1 MITEIGSRLRI
12 TNPSPDMVD
21 WCKKHLEIPN
31 PEYQKKARMNLWLGD
46 TPRTLVMYE
55 VDGDSVIIPFGCLRS
70 ILPLLEG
77 DVKKLFA
84 KQVKVDY
91 KGAKVPL
98 YDYQKEAVGAMI
110 INHYGILQS
119 PAGSG
124 KTQIGIA
131 LACSMQLKTLWLT
144 HTKDLLTQSKNRAA
158 QYIDKSLLGTIT
170 EGKVNIG
177 ETMTFATIQT
187 MCKVNLNQY
196 RDTWDCII
204 IDECHR
210 VAGTP
215 TAVTQFSKVLN
226 TLRARHKYGL
236 SATVHGKVYEPKER
250 DIVSTRIKDRVFQR
264 SLCDNYFY
272 DTMTKSFIYDNCACQ
287 DGRGTEFAR
296 KRLICHLQKY
306 YRKHGTEGWVLKADL
321 KNFFGSTSH
330 ELAYSAVTK
339 RVNDEWVNG
348 EIKRIID
355 SFNQGDD
362 PEVGMGLGSETTQL
376 IQLAVLDDFDH
387 FVKEQL
393 HIKHYVRYNDDFIII
408 HEDKVY
414 LQECLMK
421 IDTWMTTRGLR
432 LSPKKTQLFKV
443 TQGIKFLGFRFR
455 LTKTGKVVMTLL
467 PEKLSHERRKL
478 RKLVERAKQGY
489 MTKEEVDR
497 CYESWKA
504 HVGNES
510 SKKKKSPGRRARR
523 NCHNLIICM
532 DQYYKNLWRESKC
545 LDLSVQENS
554 L

>member
-77 DVKKLFA
+77 DVKKLFT

-98 YDYQKEAVGAMI
+98 YDYQEEAVGAMI

-187 MCKVNLNQY
+187 MCKVDLNQY

-204 IDECHR
+204 VDECHR

-236 SATVHGKVYEPKER
+236 SATVHRADGL
-250 DIVSTRIKDRVFQR
+250 IKATYAMLGHVIYTVPDEAVKSRV
-264 SLCDNYFY
+264 
-272 DTMTKSFIYDNCACQ
+272 M
-287 DGRGTEFAR
+287 
-296 KRLICHLQKY
+296 
-306 YRKHGTEGWVLKADL
+306 
-321 KNFFGSTSH
+321 
-330 ELAYSAVTK
+330 YSR
-339 RVNDEWVNG
+339 RV
-348 EIKRIID
+348 
-355 SFNQGDD
+355 Q
-362 PEVGMGLGSETTQL
+362 
-376 IQLAVLDDFDH
+376 A
-387 FVKEQL
+387 
-393 HIKHYVRYNDDFIII
+393 
-408 HEDKVY
+408 
-414 LQECLMK
+414 
-421 IDTWMTTRGLR
+421 
-432 LSPKKTQLFKV
+432 
-443 TQGIKFLGFRFR
+443 
-455 LTKTGKVVMTLL
+455 
-467 PEKLSHERRKL
+467 
-478 RKLVERAKQGY
+478 
-489 MTKEEVDR
+489 
-497 CYESWKA
+497 
-504 HVGNES
+504 
-510 SKKKKSPGRRARR
+510 
-523 NCHNLIICM
+523 
-532 DQYYKNLWRESKC
+532 
-545 LDLSVQENS
+545 
-554 L
+554 

>member
-187 MCKVNLNQY
+187 MCKVDLNQY

-204 IDECHR
+204 VDECHR

-236 SATVHGKVYEPKER
+236 SATVHRADGLIKATYAMLGHVIYTVPDEAVKSRVMTVDVQPKGTGVKL
-250 DIVSTRIKDRVFQR
+250 DSAFLNSDGTI
-264 SLCDNYFY
+264 NYCKMITY
-272 DTMTKSFIYDNCACQ
+272 
-287 DGRGTEFAR
+287 
-296 KRLICHLQKY
+296 L
-306 YRKHGTEGWVLKADL
+306 
-321 KNFFGSTSH
+321 TSH
-330 ELAYSAVTK
+330 TDRNQLRA
-339 RVNDEWVNG
+339 NG
-348 EIKRIID
+348 DIYTCPLIID
-355 SFNQGDD
+355 EELKENNILRVSDLS
-362 PEVGMGLGSETTQL
+362 EVENGKL
-376 IQLAVLDDFDH
+376 
-387 FVKEQL
+387 
-393 HIKHYVRYNDDFIII
+393 YNL
-408 HEDKVY
+408 K
-414 LQECLMK
+414 
-421 IDTWMTTRGLR
+421 
-432 LSPKKTQLFKV
+432 
-443 TQGIKFLGFRFR
+443 
-455 LTKTGKVVMTLL
+455 
-467 PEKLSHERRKL
+467 EKLLSQNPKCRTCK
-478 RKLVERAKQGY
+478 VNPFCWNCIA
-489 MTKEEVDR
+489 TIKENTENGAMDDYCSKV
-497 CYESWKA
+497 KA
-504 HVGNES
+504 FYFNTVWGE
-510 SKKKKSPGRRARR
+510 
-523 NCHNLIICM
+523 
-532 DQYYKNLWRESKC
+532 
-545 LDLSVQENS
+545 
-554 L
+554 